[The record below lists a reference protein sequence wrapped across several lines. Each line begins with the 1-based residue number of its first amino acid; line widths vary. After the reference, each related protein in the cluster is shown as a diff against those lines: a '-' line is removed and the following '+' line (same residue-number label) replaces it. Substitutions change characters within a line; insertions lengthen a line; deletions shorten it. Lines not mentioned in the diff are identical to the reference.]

1 MGLKSFFERP
11 SLQRRIILLTAFGMF
26 TILVILGVSDFLS
39 VRESVNQTLRERL
52 VLAQTVASNLE
63 HLMGQNLMYLQ
74 DVAFS
79 KGVNLEDE
87 DLGPEKSALHTAFL
101 RSIFTNVF
109 LLDKKGRLLWMEPP
123 RLALARADF
132 GEFPP
137 VKEAIFTGKPIVS
150 NLFEIRPQGK
160 KAIFALIPIGKG
172 GRTLGLVGGEI
183 DPTGTAL
190 VKVIQSVKI
199 GETGYIEIIDG
210 NGFVLASTKSEDILT
225 ESDHG
230 GVLSTL
236 IKSGQARVGTCHSC
250 HEEAVMEQ
258 PKKEIMAFTPLSN
271 ILWGVNIRQSEKE
284 ALAPVESMKRRFFT
298 FGFLLFIVAIIL
310 TWGVARSVIAPV
322 KSLTRSARRIA
333 SGNLFEPISISGDD
347 EIGQLGKTLDE
358 MRIKLKD
365 SLEEIGRWTGELER
379 RVDERTKEALSLYE
393 ELRRKEGVR
402 GELLRKIISAQEEER
417 KRIARELHD
426 EMSQTLTALLIALD
440 AVREVGSP
448 KAVERKIVSIRGLA
462 LRAIDGIHRMIFDL
476 RPAVLD
482 DLGLSAAVKWYAEER
497 LKPLGINVHFEGDMF
512 EVRLPT
518 QIETALFR
526 VAQEAIT
533 NIAKHS
539 EAENVIID
547 LELGDS
553 LITLEIEDDGKG
565 FDMGSVSD
573 TKESSRGLGLLGMK
587 ERVLLLE
594 GTLEVQSQPGSGTR
608 VVVTVPLREVSQ

>member
-1 MGLKSFFERP
+1 MGLKSFFEKP
-11 SLQRRIILLTAFGMF
+11 SFRRRIILLTASGMF

-39 VRESVNQTLRERL
+39 MRDSVNQTLRERL

-63 HLMGQNLMYLQ
+63 HLMMQNLTYLQ

-79 KGVNLEDE
+79 QGVNLGDD

-109 LLDKKGRLLWMEPP
+109 LLDSKGHLLWMEPP
-123 RLALARADF
+123 RPALAGADF
-132 GEFPP
+132 GNFPP
-137 VKEAIFTGKPIVS
+137 VKEAILTVKPIVS
-150 NLFEIRPQGK
+150 NLFEIRPQEK
-160 KAIFALIPIGKG
+160 KSVFALIPIGKG

-190 VKVIQSVKI
+190 VKVIQPVKI

-210 NGFVLASTKSEDILT
+210 NGFVLASTKAKDILRQ
-225 ESDHG
+225 SDHG
-230 GVLSTL
+230 GLLSNL
-236 IKSGQARVGTCHSC
+236 IKTGRTRVGTCHSC
-250 HEEAVMEQ
+250 HEEEVTEQ
-258 PKKEIMAFTPLSN
+258 PKKEIMAFTPLSE
-271 ILWGVNIRQSEKE
+271 IPWGVNIRQSEKE
-284 ALAPVESMKRRFFT
+284 ALAPVESMKRRFIT
-298 FGFLLFIVAIIL
+298 FGFLLFIVALIL
-310 TWGVARSVIAPV
+310 TWGVAQSVIAPV
-322 KSLTRSARRIA
+322 KSLTRSARRIS
-333 SGNLFEPISISGDD
+333 SGNLFEPISIAGDD

-379 RVDERTKEALSLYE
+379 RVEERTKEALSLYE
-393 ELRRKEGVR
+393 KLRQKEEMR

-426 EMSQTLTALLIALD
+426 EMSQTLTALLIALE
-440 AVREVGSP
+440 AVREVDSL
-448 KAVERKIVSIRGLA
+448 KAVEGKIISTRELA
-462 LRAIDGIHRMIFDL
+462 LSAIDSIHRMIFDL

-482 DLGLSAAVKWYAEER
+482 DLGPSAAIKWYAEER
-497 LKPLGINVHFEGDMF
+497 LKPLDINVHFDWEMF
-512 EVRLPT
+512 EVRFPT
-518 QIETALFR
+518 QIETTLFR

-539 EAENVIID
+539 EAENVIIN

-553 LITLEIEDDGKG
+553 VITLEIEDDGKG
-565 FDMGSVSD
+565 FDIGSVSD
-573 TKESSRGLGLLGMK
+573 TTEGSRSLGLLGMK

-608 VVVTVPLREVSQ
+608 VVVTVPLREVSH